1 MFLLGRSSG
10 DAKVT
15 VARVVEGAQP
25 YEAFKTAIDE
35 ILAGK

>member
-1 MFLLGRSSG
+1 
-10 DAKVT
+10 

-25 YEAFKTAIDE
+25 YEEFKKAVDE